1 MTIVVL
7 AVAVGLVVGGM
18 VLRAERSTPDAPAAA
33 AASGTATLEIK
44 TEPAGA
50 HVFVDGSPSGLLTPA
65 VLKGLP
71 AGRTVQLSL
80 DKQGY
85 QPVSQQAT
93 LEEGKSQT
101 LSFTLREAQG
111 MLRLTGVP
119 RNATAYLDDRAVET
133 DKPIAA
139 PPGPHRLRVE
149 AADGVVFS
157 NTIEVKMGAE
167 LVVDVVRDRSKQ

>member
-1 MTIVVL
+1 
-7 AVAVGLVVGGM
+7 
-18 VLRAERSTPDAPAAA
+18 
-33 AASGTATLEIK
+33 
-44 TEPAGA
+44 
-50 HVFVDGSPSGLLTPA
+50 

-71 AGRTVQLSL
+71 VGRTVQLSL

-85 QPVSQQAT
+85 QSLSHQAV

-111 MLRLTGVP
+111 MLRLTSVP
-119 RNATAYLDDRAVET
+119 RNATAYLDDRPVET
-133 DKPIAA
+133 GKPIPAST
-139 PPGPHRLRVE
+139 GPHRLRVE

-167 LVVDVVRDRSKQ
+167 LVIDVVRDRSKQ